1 MENSKRL
8 HASGITPN
16 PSLAKSR
23 DRLVVSDTP
32 SNHDSP
38 PQNQISLPARLQSNQ
53 GWCFTGKKAW
63 TTQFAIATTIL
74 CLIPLF
80 GVTRNTW
87 AQEPTKAEIAL
98 EIENLKKADEFLVE
112 DAVDALRKLGSPA
125 IPQLIEALQS
135 ENLQVRQGA
144 VNALGRIGKAAIPD
158 LLEGLKSDKEQVRW
172 SAANGLGNIGS
183 QAQDAIPDLIVVL
196 KDPEPRVR
204 SSAADALGS
213 IGHDAQDAIPD
224 LIETLQDTDARVR
237 SSAASALGNIGH
249 DAKDAVPDLIQALQ
263 DTDARVR
270 SSAAYGLGGI
280 GVDAKEAV
288 PDLRAALQDSDKDV
302 RRSAANALRL
312 IGSDAKAAVPDLRA
326 ALQDS
331 DKDVR
336 SYAAYALETIGR
348 DAKAAVPSLVATLKD
363 DKEAQVRSWAADA
376 LGVIGAKEAVPQL
389 RVALKEDKEVQ
400 VRRSASLALRNIG
413 VEAKEAV
420 PDLKVALKDAD
431 KYVRGYAALA
441 LGNIGA
447 EAKEA
452 VPDLQAALKDPEKY
466 VRGAAA
472 YGLGGIGA
480 DAKDAVPDLQA
491 ALKDSDTDVR
501 SNAVS
506 ALGKIGADAKE
517 TIPDLRAILK
527 DNDEDVQMRS
537 SAVYALGNI
546 GAEAKETIPDLT
558 AALEDPD
565 KDIRSNAASALKL
578 MADSLQD
585 NVNTL
590 SPKELAS
597 TRSELEKALKILE
610 ANQTEFSEEETNA
623 VRRAIADLK
632 DQQNAHVSNLIRQNP
647 WAMGV
652 IVYLIC
658 VPSLWSILLWLR
670 PLWLLKLNQILKYT
684 DVIELPPNLGGFK
697 ISLRTALMIQFFH
710 YHPRVLDAWVK
721 AHIQS
726 AQAEFQDKETV
737 KNRQVYIP
745 MPVTL
750 NGTTLPNLTGKEL
763 RPTFKK
769 QRDCLLI
776 WGEGGAGKTSLAC
789 QIARWAMSEDET
801 ERLCKHQMLPVL
813 IEQDLN
819 VEAADK
825 SPQSLLLD
833 TINGQ
838 LQDLIDI
845 EEKIPNKLLERLLRR
860 RRILVIVDHLSEMNE
875 DTRRAICPAQPDF
888 PINSLIVTSR
898 FAEKL
903 GGVTKTKIQPMRV
916 AGNRL
921 SSFMEAY
928 LTEQGKRDLF
938 DDAEYFDA
946 CRQLSLMVGQRNITV
961 LLARLFAEQMIA
973 AKEGTGKQDLP
984 DNIPELMLS
993 YLNELNQNV
1002 VSDTLDNCTVQKDAK
1017 IIAWECLRLKYRP
1030 TPAKRQDTLNALGG
1044 DEPEIHLN
1052 YLKERLGLIQII
1064 GPAQDQ
1070 IRFAVDPIAEY
1081 LAGLH
1086 LVDIYGSDEQKW
1098 RNFLNKA
1105 DYVEGTPAAIQ
1116 GFLLAVRDCCLAQA
1130 GVPNFVVEELNQR
1143 TGVAATEIQI
1153 ESQSIAFPQQIP
1165 SHYS

>member
-1 MENSKRL
+1 M
-8 HASGITPN
+8 
-16 PSLAKSR
+16 
-23 DRLVVSDTP
+23 
-32 SNHDSP
+32 
-38 PQNQISLPARLQSNQ
+38 
-53 GWCFTGKKAW
+53 
-63 TTQFAIATTIL
+63 
-74 CLIPLF
+74 
-80 GVTRNTW
+80 
-87 AQEPTKAEIAL
+87 
-98 EIENLKKADEFLVE
+98 
-112 DAVDALRKLGSPA
+112 
-125 IPQLIEALQS
+125 
-135 ENLQVRQGA
+135 
-144 VNALGRIGKAAIPD
+144 
-158 LLEGLKSDKEQVRW
+158 
-172 SAANGLGNIGS
+172 
-183 QAQDAIPDLIVVL
+183 
-196 KDPEPRVR
+196 
-204 SSAADALGS
+204 
-213 IGHDAQDAIPD
+213 
-224 LIETLQDTDARVR
+224 
-237 SSAASALGNIGH
+237 
-249 DAKDAVPDLIQALQ
+249 
-263 DTDARVR
+263 R
-270 SSAAYGLGGI
+270 SSAAY
-280 GVDAKEAV
+280 
-288 PDLRAALQDSDKDV
+288 
-302 RRSAANALRL
+302 
-312 IGSDAKAAVPDLRA
+312 
-326 ALQDS
+326 
-331 DKDVR
+331 
-336 SYAAYALETIGR
+336 
-348 DAKAAVPSLVATLKD
+348 
-363 DKEAQVRSWAADA
+363 A
-376 LGVIGAKEAVPQL
+376 LG
-389 RVALKEDKEVQ
+389 D
-400 VRRSASLALRNIG
+400 
-413 VEAKEAV
+413 
-420 PDLKVALKDAD
+420 
-431 KYVRGYAALA
+431 
-441 LGNIGA
+441 
-447 EAKEA
+447 
-452 VPDLQAALKDPEKY
+452 
-466 VRGAAA
+466 
-472 YGLGGIGA
+472 
-480 DAKDAVPDLQA
+480 
-491 ALKDSDTDVR
+491 
-501 SNAVS
+501 
-506 ALGKIGADAKE
+506 
-517 TIPDLRAILK
+517 
-527 DNDEDVQMRS
+527 
-537 SAVYALGNI
+537 I

-565 KDIRSNAASALKL
+565 KDIRSNAASALRL

-610 ANQTEFSEEETNA
+610 ANQTEFSEEETSA

-632 DQQNAHVSNLIRQNP
+632 DQQNAHFSNFIRQNP
-647 WAMGV
+647 WAMAV

-737 KNRQVYIP
+737 KNRQVYIS

-750 NGTTLPNLTGKEL
+750 NGKTLPNLTGKEL
-763 RPTFKK
+763 RATFKK

-819 VEAADK
+819 IEATDK

-898 FAEKL
+898 FEEKL

-928 LTEQGKRDLF
+928 LTQQGKRGLF

-1030 TPAKRQDTLNALGG
+1030 TPAKRQDALNALGG

-1052 YLKERLGLIQII
+1052 HLKERLGLIQII

-1070 IRFAVDPIAEY
+1070 VRFAVDPIAEY

-1143 TGVAATEIQI
+1143 TGVVPTEIQI
-1153 ESQSIAFPQQIP
+1153 ESQSITFPQQIP
-1165 SHYS
+1165 SH

>member
-16 PSLAKSR
+16 PSLAKSH
-23 DRLVVSDTP
+23 RLVVSDTP
-32 SNHDSP
+32 SNHDSS
-38 PQNQISLPARLQSNQ
+38 PQNQISLPAKLQSNQ
-53 GWCFTGKKAW
+53 GWCFSGKKAW

-74 CLIPLF
+74 CLVPLF
-80 GVTRNTW
+80 GLTRNTW
-87 AQEPTKAEIAL
+87 AQEPTKAEIAS
-98 EIENLKKADEFLVE
+98 EIENLKKGDEFLVE
-112 DAVDALRKLGSPA
+112 DAIDALRKLGSPA

-144 VNALGRIGKAAIPD
+144 VDALGKIGQSAIPD

-172 SAANGLGNIGS
+172 GAA
-183 QAQDAIPDLIVVL
+183 
-196 KDPEPRVR
+196 K
-204 SSAADALGS
+204 ALGIVGS
-213 IGHDAQDAIPD
+213 
-224 LIETLQDTDARVR
+224 
-237 SSAASALGNIGH
+237 
-249 DAKDAVPDLIQALQ
+249 DAKEAVPDLIEALQ
-263 DTDARVR
+263 DKEARVR

-280 GVDAKEAV
+280 GHDAKDAI
-288 PDLRAALQDSDKDV
+288 PDLSKALQDSDKDV
-302 RRSAANALRL
+302 RRHAAWALGRIGHDVKGAVSDLSKALQDPDKDVRISAAFAFYF
-312 IGSDAKAAVPDLRA
+312 IGVEAKEAVPELKA

-331 DKDVR
+331 DKYVR
-336 SYAAYALETIGR
+336 GNAAYALGE
-348 DAKAAVPSLVATLKD
+348 
-363 DKEAQVRSWAADA
+363 
-376 LGVIGAKEAVPQL
+376 
-389 RVALKEDKEVQ
+389 
-400 VRRSASLALRNIG
+400 IG

-420 PDLKVALKDAD
+420 PDLK
-431 KYVRGYAALA
+431 
-441 LGNIGA
+441 
-447 EAKEA
+447 
-452 VPDLQAALKDPEKY
+452 AALKDSEKY
-466 VRGAAA
+466 VRGGAA

-480 DAKDAVPDLQA
+480 DAKEAVPELKA
-491 ALKDSDTDVR
+491 ALKDSEKYVR
-501 SNAVS
+501 SNAVE

-527 DNDEDVQMRS
+527 DNDEDVQVRS
-537 SAVYALGNI
+537 WAAYALGGI
-546 GAEAKETIPDLT
+546 GADAKETIPDLT
-558 AALEDPD
+558 AALEDSE

-585 NVNTL
+585 NVKTL
-590 SPKELAS
+590 SPQELAS

-610 ANQTEFSEEETNA
+610 ANQTEFSEKETSA

-670 PLWLLKLNQILKYT
+670 PLWLLNFNQILKHT
-684 DVIELPPNLGGFK
+684 DIIELPPNLGGFK

-763 RPTFKK
+763 RSTFKK

-928 LTEQGKRDLF
+928 LTQQGKRDLF

-1002 VSDTLDNCTVQKDAK
+1002 VNETLDNCTVQKDAK

-1030 TPAKRQDTLNALGG
+1030 TPAKRQDALNALGG

-1070 IRFAVDPIAEY
+1070 VRFAVDPIAEY

-1116 GFLLAVRDCCLAQA
+1116 GFLLAVRDCCLAQG

-1153 ESQSIAFPQQIP
+1153 ESQSIAFSQQIP
-1165 SHYS
+1165 SH

>member
-16 PSLAKSR
+16 PSLAKSH
-23 DRLVVSDTP
+23 RLVVSDTP

-38 PQNQISLPARLQSNQ
+38 PQNQISLPAKLQCPQ
-53 GWCFTGKKAW
+53 GWCFSGKKAW
-63 TTQFAIATTIL
+63 TTQLAIATTIL
-74 CLIPLF
+74 CLVPLF

-87 AQEPTKAEIAL
+87 AQEPTKAEIAS

-183 QAQDAIPDLIVVL
+183 QAQDAVPDLIVVL

-249 DAKDAVPDLIQALQ
+249 DAKDAVPDLIKALQ

-376 LGVIGAKEAVPQL
+376 LGTIGAKEAVPQL

-400 VRRSASLALRNIG
+400 VRRNAAWALRNIG
-413 VEAKEAV
+413 VEAQEAV

-565 KDIRSNAASALKL
+565 KDIRSNAALALKL

-610 ANQTEFSEEETNA
+610 ANQTDEFSEKETSG

-670 PLWLLKLNQILKYT
+670 PLWLLKLNQILKHT

-737 KNRQVYIP
+737 KNRQVYIS

-750 NGTTLPNLTGKEL
+750 NGKTLPNLTGKEL

-813 IEQDLN
+813 IEQDIN
-819 VEAADK
+819 VESADK

-1070 IRFAVDPIAEY
+1070 VRFAVDPIAEY

-1116 GFLLAVRDCCLAQA
+1116 GFLLAVRDCCLAQG

-1165 SHYS
+1165 SH

>member
-16 PSLAKSR
+16 PSLAKSHG
-23 DRLVVSDTP
+23 LVVSDTP

-38 PQNQISLPARLQSNQ
+38 PQNLISLPARLQCPQ

-63 TTQFAIATTIL
+63 TTQLAIATTIL
-74 CLIPLF
+74 CLVPLF

-87 AQEPTKAEIAL
+87 AQEPTKAEIAS

-144 VNALGRIGKAAIPD
+144 VDALGKIGKAAIPD

-183 QAQDAIPDLIVVL
+183 QAQDAIPDLIEAL
-196 KDPEPRVR
+196 QDKEARVR

-249 DAKDAVPDLIQALQ
+249 DAKDAVPKLIKALQ
-263 DTDARVR
+263 DQEAQVR
-270 SSAAYGLGGI
+270 SSAADGLGGI
-280 GVDAKEAV
+280 GADAKDAV

-302 RRSAANALRL
+302 RRNAAWALGR
-312 IGSDAKAAVPDLRA
+312 IGSHAKEVVPDLIQ

-331 DKDVR
+331 DKDIRR
-336 SYAAYALETIGR
+336 SAAYALEMIGH
-348 DAKAAVPSLVATLKD
+348 DAKEAVPDLIVALKE

-376 LGVIGAKEAVPQL
+376 LGAIGAKEAVPQL

-400 VRRSASLALRNIG
+400 VRRSAAWALLKIG

-420 PDLKVALKDAD
+420 PDLRAALQDSD
-431 KYVRGYAALA
+431 KYVRGNAAYA
-441 LGNIGA
+441 LGEIGV

-452 VPDLQAALKDPEKY
+452 VPDLQAALQDSEKY
-466 VRGAAA
+466 VRGNAA

-480 DAKDAVPDLQA
+480 DAKETVPDLQA
-491 ALKDSDTDVR
+491 ALTDSDTDVR

-506 ALGKIGADAKE
+506 ALGKIGAEAKETVPELRAILKDNGEDVQVRRSAVYALGGIGADAKE
-517 TIPDLRAILK
+517 TIPDLRA
-527 DNDEDVQMRS
+527 
-537 SAVYALGNI
+537 
-546 GAEAKETIPDLT
+546 
-558 AALEDPD
+558 ALEEPD
-565 KDIRSNAASALKL
+565 KDIRSNAALALKL

-670 PLWLLKLNQILKYT
+670 PLWLLNLNQILMKYT

-737 KNRQVYIP
+737 KNRQVYIS

-750 NGTTLPNLTGKEL
+750 NGKTLPNLTGKEL

-825 SPQSLLLD
+825 SPQSQLLD

-928 LTEQGKRDLF
+928 LTEQGKRNLF

-1098 RNFLNKA
+1098 CNFLNKA

-1116 GFLLAVRDCCLAQA
+1116 GFLLAVRDCCLAQG

-1165 SHYS
+1165 SH

>member
-38 PQNQISLPARLQSNQ
+38 PQNQISLPARLQWNQ

-537 SAVYALGNI
+537 SAVYALGDI

-610 ANQTEFSEEETNA
+610 ANQTEFSEEETSA

-845 EEKIPNKLLERLLRR
+845 EEKIPDKLLERLLRR

-928 LTEQGKRDLF
+928 LTQQGKRDLF

-1002 VSDTLDNCTVQKDAK
+1002 VNDTLDNCTVQKDAK

-1116 GFLLAVRDCCLAQA
+1116 GFLLAVRDCCLAQG

-1165 SHYS
+1165 SH

>member
-16 PSLAKSR
+16 PSLAKSH
-23 DRLVVSDTP
+23 RLVVSDTP
-32 SNHDSP
+32 SNHDSS
-38 PQNQISLPARLQSNQ
+38 PQNQISLPAKLQSNQ
-53 GWCFTGKKAW
+53 GWCFSGKKAW

-74 CLIPLF
+74 CLVPLF
-80 GVTRNTW
+80 GLTRNTW
-87 AQEPTKAEIAL
+87 AQEPTKAEIAS
-98 EIENLKKADEFLVE
+98 EIENLKKGDEFLVE
-112 DAVDALRKLGSPA
+112 DAIDALRKLGSPA

-144 VNALGRIGKAAIPD
+144 VDALGKIGQSAIPD

-172 SAANGLGNIGS
+172 GAAKALGIVGS
-183 QAQDAIPDLIVVL
+183 DAKEAVPDLIEAL
-196 KDPEPRVR
+196 QDKEARVR
-204 SSAADALGS
+204 SSAADALGG
-213 IGHDAQDAIPD
+213 IGRDAKVAVPD
-224 LIETLQDTDARVR
+224 LIEALQDKEARVR
-237 SSAASALGNIGH
+237 SSAAYGLGGIES
-249 DAKDAVPDLIQALQ
+249 DAKEAVPDLIEALQ
-263 DTDARVR
+263 DKEARVR

-280 GVDAKEAV
+280 GHDAKDAI
-288 PDLRAALQDSDKDV
+288 PDLSKALQDSDKDV
-302 RRSAANALRL
+302 RRHAAWALGRIGHDVKGAVSDLSKALQDPDKDVRISAAFAFYF
-312 IGSDAKAAVPDLRA
+312 IGVEAKEAVPELKA

-331 DKDVR
+331 DKYVR
-336 SYAAYALETIGR
+336 GNAAYALGE
-348 DAKAAVPSLVATLKD
+348 
-363 DKEAQVRSWAADA
+363 
-376 LGVIGAKEAVPQL
+376 
-389 RVALKEDKEVQ
+389 
-400 VRRSASLALRNIG
+400 IG

-420 PDLKVALKDAD
+420 PDLK
-431 KYVRGYAALA
+431 
-441 LGNIGA
+441 
-447 EAKEA
+447 
-452 VPDLQAALKDPEKY
+452 AALKDSEKY
-466 VRGAAA
+466 VRGGAA

-480 DAKDAVPDLQA
+480 DAKEAVPELKA
-491 ALKDSDTDVR
+491 ALKDSEKYVR
-501 SNAVS
+501 SNAVE

-527 DNDEDVQMRS
+527 DNDEDVQVRS
-537 SAVYALGNI
+537 WAAYALGGI
-546 GAEAKETIPDLT
+546 GADAKETIPDLT
-558 AALEDPD
+558 AALEDSE

-585 NVNTL
+585 NVKTL
-590 SPKELAS
+590 SPQELAS

-610 ANQTEFSEEETNA
+610 ANQTEFSEKETSA

-670 PLWLLKLNQILKYT
+670 PLWLLNFNQILKHT
-684 DVIELPPNLGGFK
+684 DIIELPPNLGGFK

-763 RPTFKK
+763 RSTFKK

-928 LTEQGKRDLF
+928 LTQQGKRDLF

-1002 VSDTLDNCTVQKDAK
+1002 VNETLDNCTVQKDAK

-1030 TPAKRQDTLNALGG
+1030 TPAKRQDALNALGG

-1070 IRFAVDPIAEY
+1070 VRFAVDPIAEY

-1116 GFLLAVRDCCLAQA
+1116 GFLLAVRDCCLAQG

-1153 ESQSIAFPQQIP
+1153 ESQSIAFSQQIP
-1165 SHYS
+1165 SH

>member
-8 HASGITPN
+8 HASGTTPN

-32 SNHDSP
+32 SNHDSS
-38 PQNQISLPARLQSNQ
+38 PQNQISLPAKLQSNQ
-53 GWCFTGKKAW
+53 GWCFSGKKAW

-74 CLIPLF
+74 CLVPLF
-80 GVTRNTW
+80 GLTRNTW
-87 AQEPTKAEIAL
+87 AQEPTKAEIAS
-98 EIENLKKADEFLVE
+98 EIENLKKGDEFLVE
-112 DAVDALRKLGSPA
+112 DAIDALRKLGSPA

-144 VNALGRIGKAAIPD
+144 VDALGKIGQSAIPD

-172 SAANGLGNIGS
+172 GAA
-183 QAQDAIPDLIVVL
+183 
-196 KDPEPRVR
+196 K
-204 SSAADALGS
+204 ALGIVGS
-213 IGHDAQDAIPD
+213 DAKEAVPD
-224 LIETLQDTDARVR
+224 LIEALQDKEARVR
-237 SSAASALGNIGH
+237 SSAAYGLGGIES
-249 DAKDAVPDLIQALQ
+249 DAKEAVPDLIEALQ
-263 DTDARVR
+263 DKEARVR

-280 GVDAKEAV
+280 GHDAKDAI
-288 PDLRAALQDSDKDV
+288 PDLSKALQDSDKDV
-302 RRSAANALRL
+302 RRHAAWALGRIGHDVKGAVSDLSKALQDPDKDVRISAAFAFYF
-312 IGSDAKAAVPDLRA
+312 IGVEAKEAVPELKA

-331 DKDVR
+331 DKYVR
-336 SYAAYALETIGR
+336 GNAAYALGE
-348 DAKAAVPSLVATLKD
+348 
-363 DKEAQVRSWAADA
+363 
-376 LGVIGAKEAVPQL
+376 
-389 RVALKEDKEVQ
+389 
-400 VRRSASLALRNIG
+400 IG

-420 PDLKVALKDAD
+420 PDLK
-431 KYVRGYAALA
+431 
-441 LGNIGA
+441 
-447 EAKEA
+447 
-452 VPDLQAALKDPEKY
+452 AALKDSEKY
-466 VRGAAA
+466 VRGGAA

-480 DAKDAVPDLQA
+480 DAKEAVPELKA
-491 ALKDSDTDVR
+491 ALKDSEKYVR
-501 SNAVS
+501 SNAVE

-527 DNDEDVQMRS
+527 DNDEDVQVRS
-537 SAVYALGNI
+537 WAAYALGGI
-546 GAEAKETIPDLT
+546 GADAKETIPDLT
-558 AALEDPD
+558 AALEDSE

-585 NVNTL
+585 NVKTL
-590 SPKELAS
+590 SPQELAS

-610 ANQTEFSEEETNA
+610 ANQTEFSEKETSA

-670 PLWLLKLNQILKYT
+670 PLWLLNFNQILKHT
-684 DVIELPPNLGGFK
+684 DIIELPPNLGGFK

-763 RPTFKK
+763 RSTFKK

-928 LTEQGKRDLF
+928 LTQQGKRDLF

-1002 VSDTLDNCTVQKDAK
+1002 VNETLDNCTVQKDAK

-1070 IRFAVDPIAEY
+1070 VRFAVDPIAEY

-1116 GFLLAVRDCCLAQA
+1116 GFLLAVRDCCLAQG

-1153 ESQSIAFPQQIP
+1153 ESQSIAFSQQIP
-1165 SHYS
+1165 SH

>member
-8 HASGITPN
+8 HASGTTPN
-16 PSLAKSR
+16 PSLAKSHG
-23 DRLVVSDTP
+23 LVVSDTP

-38 PQNQISLPARLQSNQ
+38 PQNLISLPARLQCPQ

-74 CLIPLF
+74 CLVPLF

-87 AQEPTKAEIAL
+87 AQEPTKAEIAS

-144 VNALGRIGKAAIPD
+144 VDALGKIGKAAIPD

-183 QAQDAIPDLIVVL
+183 QAQDAIPDLIEAL
-196 KDPEPRVR
+196 QDKEARVR

-249 DAKDAVPDLIQALQ
+249 DAKDAVPKLIKALQ
-263 DTDARVR
+263 DQEAQVR
-270 SSAAYGLGGI
+270 SSAADGLGGI
-280 GVDAKEAV
+280 GADAKDAV

-302 RRSAANALRL
+302 RRNAAWALGR
-312 IGSDAKAAVPDLRA
+312 IGSHAKEVVPDLIQ

-331 DKDVR
+331 DKDIRR
-336 SYAAYALETIGR
+336 SAAYALEMIGH
-348 DAKAAVPSLVATLKD
+348 DAKEAVPDLIVALKE

-376 LGVIGAKEAVPQL
+376 LGAIGAKEAVPQL

-400 VRRSASLALRNIG
+400 VRRSAAWALLKIG

-420 PDLKVALKDAD
+420 PDLRAALQDSD
-431 KYVRGYAALA
+431 KYVRGNAAYA
-441 LGNIGA
+441 LGEIGV

-452 VPDLQAALKDPEKY
+452 VPDLQAALQDSEKY
-466 VRGAAA
+466 VRGNAA

-480 DAKDAVPDLQA
+480 DAKETVPDLQA
-491 ALKDSDTDVR
+491 ALTDSDTDVR

-506 ALGKIGADAKE
+506 ALGKIGAEAKETVPELRAILKDNGEDVQVRRSAVYALGGIGADAKE
-517 TIPDLRAILK
+517 TIPDLRA
-527 DNDEDVQMRS
+527 
-537 SAVYALGNI
+537 
-546 GAEAKETIPDLT
+546 
-558 AALEDPD
+558 ALEEPD
-565 KDIRSNAASALKL
+565 KDIRSNAALALKL

-670 PLWLLKLNQILKYT
+670 PLWLLNLNQILMKYT

-737 KNRQVYIP
+737 KNRQVYIS

-750 NGTTLPNLTGKEL
+750 NGKTLPNLTGKEL

-825 SPQSLLLD
+825 SPQSQLLD

-928 LTEQGKRDLF
+928 LTEQGKRNLF

-1098 RNFLNKA
+1098 CNFLNKA

-1116 GFLLAVRDCCLAQA
+1116 GFLLAVRDCCLAQG

-1165 SHYS
+1165 SH